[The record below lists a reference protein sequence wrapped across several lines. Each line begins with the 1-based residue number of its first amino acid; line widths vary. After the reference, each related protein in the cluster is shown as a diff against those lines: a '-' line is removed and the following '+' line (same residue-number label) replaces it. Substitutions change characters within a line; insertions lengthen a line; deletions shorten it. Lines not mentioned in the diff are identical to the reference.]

1 MTAQVG
7 TLNGRE
13 IYQRLL
19 AYVWPYRG
27 VFLVSVIGM
36 IAVAAAE
43 TSFAALLKPIMDG
56 GFVDKNQAMIR
67 LTPVLLVVVFLIRA
81 FGSFA
86 DQYCIS
92 WVARKVVF
100 DLRAQMFDRMIRF
113 PTSYFDQEPTS
124 GLVSKLLYDVEQVAQ
139 ASAVGL
145 RICVKDSVLCIALL
159 GWMTFLSWE
168 LTLVFLVL
176 TPVAALIVRK
186 ASLRFRKTSE
196 GIQNSMASITKVA
209 TEAFQ
214 GQRIVKAFSG
224 YSHENRSFETA
235 NVANRNQ
242 TMRKALVASA
252 SVPLLIFLAGTTVAL
267 MIYLAM
273 SGVLEAFVSPGTF
286 VSYMGAILLLMGPI
300 KRLARVNEYL
310 QTGIAAA
317 NSVFRI
323 LDEAVEDADG
333 HNPVDPFKSDL
344 ELKNVSF
351 RYAEDKPLALDN
363 LSIKIA
369 QGETVALVGASG
381 SGKSSII
388 ALLLGLYPLQSGEIL
403 IDGKPI
409 SECSREWLRGQ
420 FGLAPQ
426 EALLFDGSI
435 KENITYGQIEVDQ
448 KVLAG
453 VIETTQIDSITNT
466 LPAGL
471 DWVVGEQGVRLSGGQ
486 RQRLSIARALYRQAP
501 ILILDEATS
510 ALDTESE
517 ALIREA
523 IKAKGS
529 HQTVL
534 IIAHRLSTIV
544 DSDIILVM
552 QEGRLVES
560 GTHSELMGLQGRYFD
575 LHRAQETAREI
586 SAIDPDR

>member
-1 MTAQVG
+1 MKGKVG
-7 TLNGRE
+7 VLSGRE

-19 AYVWPYRG
+19 AYVWPYRII
-27 VFLVSVIGM
+27 FLVSVIGM

-56 GFVDKNQAMIR
+56 GFVEKDQAMIR

-100 DLRAQMFDRMIRF
+100 DLRTQMFDRMIRF
-113 PTSYFDQEPTS
+113 PTSYFDQESTS
-124 GLVSKLLYDVEQVAQ
+124 TLVSKLLYDVEQVAQ

-159 GWMTFLSWE
+159 SWMTFLSWE
-168 LTLVFLVL
+168 LTLVFLAL
-176 TPVAALIVRK
+176 TPVAAFIVRK
-186 ASLRFRKTSE
+186 ASRRFRKTSE
-196 GIQNSMASITKVA
+196 GIQDSMASITRVA

-214 GQRIVKAFSG
+214 GHRIVKAFSG
-224 YSHENRSFETA
+224 YPHENRSFEIA
-235 NVANRNQ
+235 NVANRRQ

-252 SVPLLIFLAGTTVAL
+252 SVPLLIFLSGATVAL

-317 NSVFRI
+317 HSVFQI
-323 LDEAVEDADG
+323 LDDSVEDPGG
-333 HNPVDPFKSDL
+333 HKPNGQFKNDL

-351 RYAEDKPLALDN
+351 CYAEGKPLALDN
-363 LSIKIA
+363 LSFKIL
-369 QGETVALVGASG
+369 QGQTVALVGASG
-381 SGKSSII
+381 SGKSSIVS
-388 ALLLGLYPLQSGEIL
+388 LLLGLYPLQSGEIL
-403 IDGKPI
+403 MDGTPI
-409 SECSREWLRGQ
+409 TDCSREWLRGQ
-420 FGLAPQ
+420 FGFAPQ
-426 EALLFDGSI
+426 EALLFNGTI
-435 KENITYGQIEVDQ
+435 KENATYAQVLVDE
-448 KVLAG
+448 KVLAK
-453 VIETTQIDSITNT
+453 VIESTQIDSISRT
-466 LPAGL
+466 LPSGL
-471 DWVVGEQGVRLSGGQ
+471 DGTVGEQGVRLSGGQ

-510 ALDTESE
+510 ALDTKSE
-517 ALIREA
+517 AVIREA
-523 IKAKGS
+523 IKAMGPT
-529 HQTVL
+529 QTVL

-544 DSDIILVM
+544 DSDLILVM

-560 GTHSELMGLQGRYFD
+560 GTHDELMGLQGRYFE
-575 LHRAQETAREI
+575 LYRAQENAREL
-586 SAIDPDR
+586 SAIDSDR